1 MLAAQGGRQVSASVS
16 GKYLAAV
23 SRCQCGEKGDLDCV
37 RSGTL
42 SRISC
47 LIAEDNPHM
56 RGILRSVLS
65 GFGIRSVY
73 EASDGAEALE
83 LVVDR
88 KPDIVLCDWVMNPF
102 GGNEFLRILR
112 GDRDP
117 IVNTTP
123 VLVITAH
130 AKRATILE
138 AVSIGVH
145 GFVAKPIAPAIL
157 YRHIGEILDRQE
169 MHGRSKGVL
178 GPGHQKPLRKLNVA
192 DLSEN
197 QNLAA
202 DSDDTGLALL

>member
-1 MLAAQGGRQVSASVS
+1 MR
-16 GKYLAAV
+16 
-23 SRCQCGEKGDLDCV
+23 EMWD
-37 RSGTL
+37 L

-56 RGILRSVLS
+56 RAIVRSVLS
-65 GFGIRSVY
+65 GFGIRAVF

-88 KPDIVLCDWVMNPF
+88 KPDIVLLDWVMNPF

-112 GDRDP
+112 GDRDLV
-117 IVNTTP
+117 ISTVP

-138 AVSIGVH
+138 AIGIGVH

-157 YRHIGEILDRQE
+157 YRHIGEILERQE
-169 MHGRSKGVL
+169 MHGRSKGIM
-178 GPGHQKPLRKLNVA
+178 GPGFQNPGRKLNIMDVSDMA
-192 DLSEN
+192 HEPQSEDE
-197 QNLAA
+197 A
-202 DSDDTGLALL
+202 GLALL

>member
-1 MLAAQGGRQVSASVS
+1 MR
-16 GKYLAAV
+16 
-23 SRCQCGEKGDLDCV
+23 EKWDL
-37 RSGTL
+37 TK
-42 SRISC
+42 ISC

-56 RGILRSVLS
+56 RTIIRSVLA

-112 GDRDP
+112 SDRDLV
-117 IVNTTP
+117 INTTP
-123 VLVITAH
+123 VLVVTAH

-138 AVSIGVH
+138 GIEIGIH

-157 YRHIGEILDRQE
+157 YRHIGEILERQD
-169 MHGRSKGVL
+169 MYGRSKGIL
-178 GPGHQKPLRKLNVA
+178 GPGHQQPSRKLSVT
-192 DLSEN
+192 DISPMGTSEPSAE
-197 QNLAA
+197 LA
-202 DSDDTGLALL
+202 GLALL